1 MKNLTLRIEALE
13 AATPTAPP
21 QAPPREEGGRANG
34 HRVVPQYQG
43 ADGKNSS
50 LHHTLV
56 KGEQH
61 LHNSSRVLDF
71 PESSH
76 RRDYDG
82 SFQHKDYKLPRLDFP
97 KFDGSHPKIWKEKCE
112 KYFSMFNVP
121 SHLWANFATL
131 HFKGNAELW
140 LQTYEAQHDI
150 DSWIELTIAVDTKF
164 SRDMYQNYMK
174 EFMSI

>member
-121 SHLWANFATL
+121 PHTCGPTLPLFILKATL
-131 HFKGNAELW
+131 NFGCKP
-140 LQTYEAQHDI
+140 
-150 DSWIELTIAVDTKF
+150 
-164 SRDMYQNYMK
+164 MK
-174 EFMSI
+174 HSMI

>member
-82 SFQHKDYKLPRLDFP
+82 SFQHKDYKLPRLYFP
-97 KFDGSHPKIWKEKCE
+97 KFDGSHPRILKEMCE
-112 KYFSMFNVP
+112 KYFPCSMFLRTYGA
-121 SHLWANFATL
+121 SFATDL
-131 HFKGNAELW
+131 HFRGNMGLW
-140 LQTYEAQHDI
+140 SQTYEAQHSM
-150 DSWIELTIAVDTKF
+150 DS
-164 SRDMYQNYMK
+164 
-174 EFMSI
+174 